1 MRLLQIEQVDED
13 RVRLLVNPFSDPAF
27 APRYATLSHCWGRDP
42 FFMLTNQTKDQ
53 LTSGILTSILS
64 QTFRDAISVAKS
76 LEIQYIWIDSLCIIQ
91 DSDQD
96 WEEQAPLMDEVY
108 RHAFLCIAAAA
119 SAKSSSGCFR
129 TREASSR
136 ATCEVT
142 TSWSDRPNSVYQI
155 YNSKIW
161 PNAFVDQP
169 LISRAWVVQELQL
182 SPRILYFNSNQIF
195 WQCYDK
201 LACEELPTHIE
212 PDRRTAD
219 QQDDSLK
226 FSTYDYHHQPLI
238 EDRAPP
244 IIRKNEYMRIWCGIL
259 EQYTK
264 CRLTF
269 LNDKLVAIS
278 GIARLFCEPLVDT
291 YCAGLWIR
299 RMPIELLWTRG
310 MWDFPKPALPKST
323 QECYRAPS
331 WSWASMD
338 EPVTPNHLYN
348 EEQNGVV
355 ILVEIK
361 SCHATTKTGDAF
373 SEVSNGVIR
382 LSGFLSKMQ
391 LRPVSHSESV
401 THWSAFLN
409 GMWLNTADSLDRT
422 RVVLDYKPP
431 DAQEMFC
438 LPIVL
443 CFDGEDWELE
453 CLILVAIEGKKDTFE
468 RFGRLTIP
476 VDELLA
482 YYRYSELGGEESNNE
497 LGDEDSD
504 YELEDEDSPVEIQ
517 SRDSA
522 WHRFILSWSKHYATY
537 IESDDSLEWKTI
549 AVPGAVEISI
559 E

>member
-13 RVRLLVNPFSDPAF
+13 QVRLLVNPFSDPAF
-27 APRYATLSHCWGRDP
+27 APRYATLSHCWGQDP

-76 LEIQYIWIDSLCIIQ
+76 LKIQYIWIDSLCIIQ

-142 TSWSDRPNSVYQI
+142 TSWNDRPNSVYQI

-161 PNAFVDQP
+161 PNVFEDQP

-182 SPRILYFNSNQIF
+182 SPRILYFNSTQIF

-212 PDRRTAD
+212 PDWGTAD
-219 QQDDSLK
+219 QQDDNLK
-226 FSTYDYHHQPLI
+226 FSTYVYHHQPLI
-238 EDRAPP
+238 GDRAPP
-244 IIRKNEYMRIWCGIL
+244 MIRKNEYMRIWCGIL

-278 GIARLFCEPLVDT
+278 GIARLFCQPLADT
-291 YCAGLWIR
+291 YCAGLWTR

-310 MWDFPKPALPKST
+310 MRDFPKPALPKST

-331 WSWASMD
+331 WSWASID
-338 EPVTPNHLYN
+338 EPITPSHFHDHY
-348 EEQNGVV
+348 QDRVI
-355 ILVEIK
+355 ILVETK

-373 SEVSNGVIR
+373 SEILSGVIR
-382 LSGFLSKMQ
+382 LSGFLSKMK
-391 LRPVSHSESV
+391 LRPIPDSESV
-401 THWSAFLN
+401 THWSAFLKD
-409 GMWLNTADSLDRT
+409 MWLHDADFLGLPRVILDH
-422 RVVLDYKPP
+422 KPP
-431 DAQEMFC
+431 DPHEMLC
-438 LPIVL
+438 LPIL
-443 CFDGEDWELE
+443 LYFDGEEWELE

-476 VDELLA
+476 VNELLA
-482 YYRYSELGGEESNNE
+482 DYRECELGGEGS
-497 LGDEDSD
+497 DS
-504 YELEDEDSPVEIQ
+504 EFEDEDSSVEVQ
-517 SRDSA
+517 SRHSP
-522 WHRFILSWSKHYATY
+522 WHHFILSWGKYY
-537 IESDDSLEWKTI
+537 VNGVKSDESLEYKTI

>member
-1 MRLLQIEQVDED
+1 
-13 RVRLLVNPFSDPAF
+13 
-27 APRYATLSHCWGRDP
+27 
-42 FFMLTNQTKDQ
+42 MLTNQTKNQ

-64 QTFRDAISVAKS
+64 QTFQDAISVAKS

-129 TREASSR
+129 TREASSMV
-136 ATCEVT
+136 TCEVT
-142 TSWSDRPNSVYQI
+142 TSWNDRPNSVYQI

-161 PNAFVDQP
+161 PNAFEHQP

-182 SPRILYFNSNQIF
+182 SSRILYFNSNQIF

-201 LACEELPTHIE
+201 VACEELPTHIE
-212 PDRRTAD
+212 LDQRTAD
-219 QQDDSLK
+219 QQDDSFK

-238 EDRAPP
+238 VDRAPP

-264 CRLTF
+264 CHLTF

-278 GIARLFCEPLVDT
+278 GIASLFCEPLADT

-310 MWDFPKPALPKST
+310 IRDFPKPALPKPT

-331 WSWASMD
+331 WSWASMNGPVSLSNRYLYD
-338 EPVTPNHLYN
+338 ED
-348 EEQNGVV
+348 QDSVV
-355 ILVEIK
+355 ILVGIK
-361 SCHATTKTGDAF
+361 SCHATTKTGDVF
-373 SEVSNGVIR
+373 SEVSNGIIR

-391 LRPVSHSESV
+391 LRPVPDSESV

-409 GMWLNTADSLDRT
+409 GMWLDDADDSGLP
-422 RVVLDYKPP
+422 RVVLDHKPP
-431 DAQEMFC
+431 PDPHEIFC

-443 CFDGEDWELE
+443 CFDGDEWELE
-453 CLILVAIEGKKDTFE
+453 CLILVAIDGKKDTFE
-468 RFGRLTIP
+468 RFGRLTIS
-476 VDELLA
+476 VDEILA
-482 YYRYSELGGEESNNE
+482 DYRGSE
-497 LGDEDSD
+497 LGDENSDS
-504 YELEDEDSPVEIQ
+504 ELGDADGYVEVQ

-522 WHRFILSWSKHYATY
+522 WHHFILSWSKHYTTY
-537 IESDDSLEWKTI
+537 SSSEGNDSLDFKTI
-549 AVPGAVEISI
+549 AVQGAVEIPI